1 MVTDDGEMVTF
12 DVSPLDSATVTP
24 PNGAIDGRVTGNG
37 ADCPGVRTTPEGRPM
52 IPPLAGGVFVREK
65 FAGAATPTTEA
76 ATVYGPPAVAL
87 AETEAKANPER
98 FDIADTVDAMP
109 APPATFAKVTV
120 TLGTGLL
127 PESFTRATSE
137 LVNGVLTVAL

>member
-1 MVTDDGEMVTF
+1 MVTDDGEIVTF

-24 PNGAIDGRVTGNG
+24 PTGAADGRVTGNG

-52 IPPLAGGVFVREK
+52 IPPLAAAVLVSEK
-65 FAGAATPTTEA
+65 LAGAATPITEA
-76 ATVYGPPAVAL
+76 ATVYGPPVVAL
-87 AETEAKANPER
+87 AETKAEANPER
-98 FDIADTVDAMP
+98 FVIAVTVDAMP
-109 APPATFAKVTV
+109 APPAALAKVTV